1 MSDYTNIDIT
11 EEWKDQTEGDFFS
24 NNTFS
29 IEKWAPSRVKDRE
42 EAKKLLDSYSL
53 IGKTIACFDL
63 IGHSYAQQR
72 KAIVDYA
79 NSNVPEG
86 GEKMSYENISPTML
100 FDRSICIDEPFVIY
114 FKGSVSFEIMASRGG
129 EYLMGM
135 NRINGRIEGR
145 EKYCNIDIDVL
156 FSSLKGKTVKDVNV
170 VASDMSSDTDS
181 SISSLAIIL
190 EDDSKL
196 VISAI
201 DNFTTV
207 TLVESNGERAKISF
221 KELEPIL
228 FNYEDSH
235 LDPVTGYRAKSPN
248 VYFGAKSQTIID
260 VPYLTITTED
270 EKAELYIDENDYL
283 LLGWAIEMQINDEF
297 SEYEDYEFSI
307 EEWNGV
313 LDYAQKIIDF
323 KTFDDLFDYL
333 IQFKNKEGES
343 RFLWALNN
351 IGKFYWDTRM
361 KYFGQLE
368 DIKEWSKLIMKDNT
382 TFKVIGF

>member
-11 EEWKDQTEGDFFS
+11 EEWKDQMEGDLFP

-29 IEKWAPSRVKDRE
+29 IEKWAPSRVKERE

-53 IGKTIACFDL
+53 IGKTISYCEL

-79 NSNVPEG
+79 NSNMSEG
-86 GEKMSYENISPTML
+86 EEKTSYENISPTML
-100 FDRSICIDEPFVIY
+100 FDRSIRIDEPFIIY
-114 FKGSVSFEIMASRGG
+114 FDELDFFGIMASREG
-129 EYLMGM
+129 EYLMSM
-135 NRINGRIEGR
+135 SKISDMYGR
-145 EKYCNIDIDVL
+145 ERYCNIDIDEF
-156 FSSLKGKTVKDVNV
+156 FSHLKGKTIKDVNV
-170 VASDMSSDTDS
+170 VASDISSDTDS
-181 SISSLAIIL
+181 SISSLTIIL

-248 VYFGAKSQTIID
+248 VYFGEKSLIIID
-260 VPYLTITTED
+260 APYLTITTED
-270 EKAELYIDENDYL
+270 EKTELYIDENDYL
-283 LLGWAIEMQINDEF
+283 LLGWAISIQINDEF
-297 SEYEDYEFSI
+297 WEDEDYEFSI

-313 LDYAQKIIDF
+313 LDHAQKIIDF

-333 IQFKNKEGES
+333 IQFKNKEGKS

-351 IGKFYWDTRM
+351 IGKFYWDDRM

-368 DIKEWSKLIMKDNT
+368 DIKEWSKLITKDNT